1 MSLHLLQ
8 ILVEF
13 AATEGGGIKRGRFNE
28 EQIIAILNE
37 QEAELGAQTRR
48 PQKCLGNTA
57 HAALSGIHAQRIRL
71 FENLLGLGSRQRSLV
86 RHAAQVAQ
94 GSGLWSALALQ
105 NRWGPHK
112 FGIRGNGQI

>member
-71 FENLLGLGSRQRSLV
+71 FENLLVLARGKEVLFVTRHRLLKAVAYGLL
-86 RHAAQVAQ
+86 
-94 GSGLWSALALQ
+94 
-105 NRWGPHK
+105 
-112 FGIRGNGQI
+112 